1 MFYKQGFDGTQT
13 YTLSGLNGC
22 VRDYKLAKT
31 EISTVWPLAKVCLL
45 LRDTILTSGSSAILT
60 EPEPALKVTSHLHCK
75 CELSGSSILLFSQMS
90 HQFPSAI
97 SRFVAWG
104 SLFSRKLKSDN
115 VRSSEAQ

>member
-1 MFYKQGFDGTQT
+1 M
-13 YTLSGLNGC
+13 
-22 VRDYKLAKT
+22 LAKT
-31 EISTVWPLAKVCLL
+31 EIFTVWPLAKVCLP
-45 LRDTILTSGSSAILT
+45 LRDTILTSSAILT

-90 HQFPSAI
+90 HQFPSVI

-115 VRSSEAQ
+115 VRSSGAQQTDRRTDSGVKLAS